1 MEQLNFTAVTTNF
14 SNISSTLAP
23 LQVVSRNSRHLVTGI
38 VLSLCFVLGV
48 PGNLAVIVFLW
59 RNSQQLSS
67 LSRSLM
73 LNLAVSDLMCLI
85 TLPLWSYALLN
96 TWIFGSVACK
106 VLTYVVYCGIYGS
119 LLSVTTLSIQRY
131 LQVVWLQNRLNQVG
145 QMGVLVP
152 LWIMEI
158 ILAIPAPIVRDV
170 VENDSW
176 TYCIFIFSSDA
187 QEIAYLL
194 IEVLLG
200 FIFPFSIMAFAY
212 IRLHYKVNQTEFFN
226 NPRMTRLVTSIIVIF
241 FVLWIPYHIV
251 NVLNVAAILLRNQV
265 LLKSVMGIG
274 SITGALTFLNS
285 CLDPLLYAF
294 ASKNICTACGNHQYG
309 VQNHDDD
316 IHQ

>member
-294 ASKNICTACGNHQYG
+294 ASKNICTACGN
-309 VQNHDDD
+309 V
-316 IHQ
+316 

>member
-23 LQVVSRNSRHLVTGI
+23 LQVISVKSAYLVSAI
-38 VLSLCFVLGV
+38 ILSLCFVLGV

-85 TLPLWSYALLN
+85 TLPLWTYALLT
-96 TWIFGSVACK
+96 TWIFGSVTCK
-106 VLTYVVYCGIYGS
+106 VLTYVLYCGIYGS

-145 QMGVLVP
+145 QRGILVL

-158 ILAIPAPIVRDV
+158 ILAIPAVIFRQLVK
-170 VENDSW
+170 NDGW
-176 TYCIFIFSSDA
+176 TFCLTEFSSDA
-187 QEIAYLL
+187 QELAFLL
-194 IEVLLG
+194 TEVLLG
-200 FIFPFSIMAFAY
+200 FVLPFSIMAFSY
-212 IRLHYKVNQTEFFN
+212 IRLHYKVSQTAFFN
-226 NPRMTRLVTSIIVIF
+226 NPRMTRLVTSITVIF
-241 FVLWIPYHIV
+241 FVLWIPYHII
-251 NVLNVAAILLRNQV
+251 NLMTVAAILLRNQA
-265 LLKSVMGIG
+265 LLNSTRGIG
-274 SITGALTFLNS
+274 SITEALLFLNS

-294 ASKNICTACGNHQYG
+294 ASKNICTACGN
-309 VQNHDDD
+309 V
-316 IHQ
+316 

>member
-23 LQVVSRNSRHLVTGI
+23 LQVISGSSKRLVPGI

-96 TWIFGSVACK
+96 TWIFGSVTCK
-106 VLTYVVYCGIYGS
+106 VLTYVLYCGIYGS

-145 QMGVLVP
+145 QRGILVL
-152 LWIMEI
+152 LWIMEM
-158 ILAIPAPIVRDV
+158 ILAIPAVIFRQLVK
-170 VENDSW
+170 NDGW
-176 TYCIFIFSSDA
+176 TYCQTEFSSDA
-187 QEIAYLL
+187 QELAFLL
-194 IEVLLG
+194 TEVLLG

-226 NPRMTRLVTSIIVIF
+226 NPRMTRLVTSITVIF

-251 NVLNVAAILLRNQV
+251 NVTNVAAILLRNQV
-265 LLKSVMGIG
+265 LLKSVMGIRK
-274 SITGALTFLNS
+274 TVGALTFVNS

-294 ASKNICTACGNHQYG
+294 ASKNICTACGN
-309 VQNHDDD
+309 V
-316 IHQ
+316 